1 MHVGFQ
7 HVAVRLGADRLRG
20 TVFFFFESRA
30 SGLDHYRVDLT
41 QQLLV
46 HMADVLRKGLVMKG
60 LLLIRK
66 HRAQAQDLPQQTIVI
81 GQVFQPVVVTVQR
94 QTHDPQD
101 QNVPQIQTRSPGGL
115 LAADHLLFQQL
126 KNLAVDLSGLENPL
140 QPRQHRR
147 QFVPAPSRQH
157 HFFNRGFTQRQL
169 NLESFAHDAQH
180 SLRGVPGQRIFE
192 PQTALYRG
200 FSRSNLQRRQTF
212 TPSHTTKPLRYRH
225 RNSFLSN
232 TSYMKTTFK
241 KAFPNRTCPCCG
253 QPTTKQFDKVATER
267 PPLAYR
273 LRQFFKRRQG
283 KPQGRDWRTDPRPKD
298 SIAIMDRAYY
308 ERKNRDRGIQVPII
322 ARWFEFGKDAST
334 IDGRTT

>member
-7 HVAVRLGADRLRG
+7 HVAVRLGADRFSG
-20 TVFFFFESRA
+20 SVFLFFEDRPP
-30 SGLDHYRVDLT
+30 GLDHYRVDLT
-41 QQLLV
+41 QQILV
-46 HMADVLRKGLVMKG
+46 HVTDVLRKGLVMKG

-115 LAADHLLFQQL
+115 LAAAHLLFQQL
-126 KNLAVDLSGLENPL
+126 KNLAVELGGLENPL

-157 HFFNRGFTQRQL
+157 HFFGWCPAQRQL

-192 PQTALYRG
+192 PQTARYRG
-200 FSRSNLQRRQTF
+200 FSRSNLQRRQIF
-212 TPSHTTKPLRYRH
+212 TPPRTTKPLRYRH
-225 RNSFLSN
+225 RNSFLSDTN
-232 TSYMKTTFK
+232 YF
-241 KAFPNRTCPCCG
+241 NRFG
-253 QPTTKQFDKVATER
+253 
-267 PPLAYR
+267 
-273 LRQFFKRRQG
+273 RQ
-283 KPQGRDWRTDPRPKD
+283 W
-298 SIAIMDRAYY
+298 
-308 ERKNRDRGIQVPII
+308 QVYVQ
-322 ARWFEFGKDAST
+322 AEGDY
-334 IDGRTT
+334 